1 MNWKRIAKYS
11 LALWFAS
18 FAVGFVQGL
27 FAPQE
32 LAAAARYELIGNVAG
47 FALYLAVFVRMA
59 AGADGHPIAEAV
71 AAMAATTALSW
82 LFLWGLEALIPQA
95 FVDSISMLEVAVEMA
110 LMAMAATFGVGLGSY
125 LRDRRR
131 LRSA

>member
-11 LALWFAS
+11 LALWCAG
-18 FAVGFVQGL
+18 FAVGFVGGL
-27 FAPQE
+27 FAAE
-32 LAAAARYELIGNVAG
+32 DAGAAARLELGGNVVV

-59 AGADGHPIAEAV
+59 AGADGHPIADAV

-82 LFLWGLEALIPQA
+82 LSWWGLEALVPQA
-95 FVDSISMLEVAVEMA
+95 FVDSISVLEVAVEMA
-110 LMAMAATFGVGLGSY
+110 LMAMAATFGIGLGSY